1 MGPSPHF
8 TGAATPRAVD
18 DRHGI
23 VGATSRRIAQM
34 PSTAAR
40 YLFLFV
46 IGFVVGI
53 VGTVM
58 AMRAIDARQDH
69 FPDSVMQVQ
78 QWHLGQLKANTEQN
92 RCAATD
98 TLPHLQALRTMANDI
113 EPAFG
118 DLRDDARF
126 SKHASDLRATLDNA
140 LSSPP
145 LNCAGVG
152 TTLAS
157 IGDDCKAC
165 HQDFRN

>member
-1 MGPSPHF
+1 MAGNAP
-8 TGAATPRAVD
+8 
-18 DRHGI
+18 
-23 VGATSRRIAQM
+23 
-34 PSTAAR
+34 R
-40 YLFLFV
+40 YLFLFL
-46 IGFVVGI
+46 IGLVVGI
-53 VGTVM
+53 MGTVM

-69 FPDSVMQVQ
+69 FPDSVMHVQ
-78 QWHLGQLKANTEQN
+78 HWHMGQLKASTEQN

-113 EPAFG
+113 EPAFA

-126 SKHASDLRATLDNA
+126 SKHASDLRATLDAA
-140 LSSPP
+140 LASPP

-157 IGDDCKAC
+157 IGEDCKAC

>member
-1 MGPSPHF
+1 MASN
-8 TGAATPRAVD
+8 A
-18 DRHGI
+18 
-23 VGATSRRIAQM
+23 S
-34 PSTAAR
+34 R
-40 YLFLFV
+40 YLFLFL
-46 IGFVVGI
+46 IGLVVGI
-53 VGTVM
+53 VCTVM
-58 AMRAIDARQDH
+58 ALRAIEARQDH

-78 QWHLGQLKANTEQN
+78 QWHLARLKANTEQN

-113 EPAFG
+113 EPAFA

-126 SKHASDLRATLDNA
+126 AKHASDLRATLDAA

-152 TTLAS
+152 TTLAG

>member
-1 MGPSPHF
+1 MASSAP
-8 TGAATPRAVD
+8 
-18 DRHGI
+18 
-23 VGATSRRIAQM
+23 
-34 PSTAAR
+34 R
-40 YLFLFV
+40 YLFLFL
-46 IGFVVGI
+46 IGLAAGI
-53 VGTVM
+53 VGTMM

-69 FPDSVMQVQ
+69 FPRSVMQVQ
-78 QWHLGQLKANTEQN
+78 QWHLGQLKANTEQS

-126 SKHASDLRATLDNA
+126 VKHVSDLRATLDGA

-145 LNCAGVG
+145 LNCAGVV
-152 TTLAS
+152 TTVAS
-157 IGDDCKAC
+157 IGEDCKAC